1 MQKVQKLRGINSKPF
16 NSNRIDCFK
25 VTETDFMWSLID
37 ANQERIRMLEQ
48 GGSSRLIPRVLS
60 KNIKG
65 MQNSKMSRNTKKTR
79 TIKGSNH
86 QKEDLKEVKVNF

>member
-1 MQKVQKLRGINSKPF
+1 
-16 NSNRIDCFK
+16 
-25 VTETDFMWSLID
+25 
-37 ANQERIRMLEQ
+37 MLEQ